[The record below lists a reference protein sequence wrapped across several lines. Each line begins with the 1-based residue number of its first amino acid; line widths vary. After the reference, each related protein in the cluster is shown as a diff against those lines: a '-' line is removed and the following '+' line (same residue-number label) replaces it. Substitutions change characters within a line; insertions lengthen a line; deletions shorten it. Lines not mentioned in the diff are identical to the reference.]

1 MRGTTRW
8 AVAAGLGAMALLG
21 ACGSDDDNA
30 GPELLPPDA
39 TVGDS
44 TITDLFVEYAKALV
58 EVPLDANML
67 ADPAQCDMG
76 RSTDDVYFAPTF
88 GAPGETSTSCSMSSD
103 QSLLLVPAA
112 VFCMESPD
120 EAADVACLDNGWDLT
135 SASVSIDGVE
145 TTDLAAYEIDT
156 PVETASL
163 PDGNIF
169 ELPAGD
175 TPQISRGQVVLVDG
189 LEAGDHE
196 VVVAADFGDG
206 EFAGSLTIALT
217 VE

>member
-1 MRGTTRW
+1 MKVTGRW
-8 AVAAGLGAMALLG
+8 TVVALLGAAALLG
-21 ACGSDDDNA
+21 ACGSDDDSS
-30 GPELLPPDA
+30 GPVLLPPDA
-39 TVGDS
+39 TVGD
-44 TITDLFVEYAKALV
+44 TTMTDLFVDYASAVV
-58 EVPLDANML
+58 EVPLETNML

-76 RSTDDVYFAPTF
+76 RSTEEVYFAPTF
-88 GAPGETSTSCSMSSD
+88 GAPGATSTSCTMSSD

-112 VFCMESPD
+112 VFCMESPE

-135 SASVSIDGVE
+135 SASVTIDGE
-145 TTDLAAYEIDT
+145 QTTDLSAYEIDT
-156 PVETASL
+156 PVQTAAL

-175 TPQISRGQVVLVDG
+175 TPQISRGQAVLVDG